1 MSFISIIIPTYNVES
16 YIARCLD
23 SCINQTLHDIEI
35 LVIDDC
41 GSDDSIKI
49 AQRYADKDSRVKIIH
64 NKQNL
69 GLFSARIAGEKEA
82 QGAYILPLDADD
94 YLMLDMCE
102 TIYKTI
108 TNSISCPLP
117 DSHITPKTLE
127 SAPDIIHFKSHYTA
141 NKQTKM
147 IAKLTHYTRYALPTR
162 FSKAPLHNEQIA
174 YNFFLDSKQFPKF
187 TIWDKCYKTA
197 LVKKT
202 LPFIE
207 NFIPLRLTM
216 AEDMLKFF
224 VISAFAKSYVSV
236 DSRLYV
242 YCLNDSSITQNPQ
255 AKQKKINDMSYIIQ
269 ALHSLSKELKSHNA
283 LMPTIAQVMSK
294 NLAALIIL
302 ESRNSIMHGGG
313 GYDRISMQ
321 YHIAIYGYATILARF
336 FALYTSR
343 RDSSSAYAPCRI
355 WAYPSTQDAKIYA
368 LYPLTILALLHIVIA
383 ILESLP
389 YLYPYAYLYPKP
401 RQNQTLNLFNLI
413 ILKAHQCL

>member
-1 MSFISIIIPTYNVES
+1 MESISQPFISIIIPTYNVES

-35 LVIDDC
+35 LIIDDC

-49 AQRYADKDSRVKIIH
+49 AQSYVDKDSRIRIIH
-64 NKQNL
+64 NEKNL
-69 GLFSARIAGEKEA
+69 GTFGSRIEGIKAAG
-82 QGAYILPLDADD
+82 GRYIAFLDADD
-94 YLMLDMCE
+94 YLKPETCE
-102 TIYKTI
+102 KMFQLF
-108 TNSISCPLP
+108 TNSTLAPTHTLIDL
-117 DSHITPKTLE
+117 KTTE

-174 YNFFLDSKQFPKF
+174 YNFFLNSKQFPKF
-187 TIWDKCYKTA
+187 TIWDKCYKTT
-197 LVKKT
+197 LVKQT
-202 LPFIE
+202 LPLIE
-207 NFIPLRLTM
+207 NFIPLRFTM

-302 ESRNSIMHGGG
+302 ESRFGTQMSSNTQQLHSNKV
-313 GYDRISMQ
+313 Q
-321 YHIAIYGYATILARF
+321 TIL
-336 FALYTSR
+336 
-343 RDSSSAYAPCRI
+343 D
-355 WAYPSTQDAKIYA
+355 
-368 LYPLTILALLHIVIA
+368 PLTLLV
-383 ILESLP
+383 
-389 YLYPYAYLYPKP
+389 
-401 RQNQTLNLFNLI
+401 RDNLI
-413 ILKAHQCL
+413 PTPKIPRYTRKIRSQYLLSCILSLRYWNRCLTYIRIFAYIVSFGKIKL

>member
-1 MSFISIIIPTYNVES
+1 MEYISQPFISIIIPTYNVES

-94 YLMLDMCE
+94 YLILDTCE
-102 TIYKTI
+102 TIHKAI
-108 TNSISCPLP
+108 INSIPDPLP
-117 DSHITPKTLE
+117 DSHITSKALE

-147 IAKLTHYTRYALPTR
+147 IAKLTHYTRYTLPIR

-187 TIWDKCYKTA
+187 TIGDKCYKTS

-202 LPFIE
+202 LPYLESFTSQK
-207 NFIPLRLTM
+207 LLM

-242 YCLNDSSITQNPQ
+242 YCLNDNSITQNPQ

-302 ESRNSIMHGGG
+302 ESRFGTQMSSNTQQLHSNKV
-313 GYDRISMQ
+313 Q
-321 YHIAIYGYATILARF
+321 TIL
-336 FALYTSR
+336 
-343 RDSSSAYAPCRI
+343 D
-355 WAYPSTQDAKIYA
+355 
-368 LYPLTILALLHIVIA
+368 PLTLLV
-383 ILESLP
+383 
-389 YLYPYAYLYPKP
+389 
-401 RQNQTLNLFNLI
+401 RDNLI
-413 ILKAHQCL
+413 PTPKIPRYTRKIRSQYLLSCILSLRYWNRCLTYIRIFAYIVSFGKIKL